1 MRASWIVAAAAVAL
15 VFAAGAGAGSPKT
28 GTSSAFSNTPLIATW
43 DGGIPTSP
51 NAKSTGDSEPAIA
64 FGQDGRMAV
73 DGLAWLPF
81 QVNLW
86 TGRFGSTPTFF
97 GGMDQSVPSSGN
109 GRVSLGDGDADVD
122 IASTGTLHLADLD
135 FIFNNNGGF
144 QLGVSVTN
152 CPKAATGP
160 GGCTTAVLDTTQ
172 DDRPWITSLG
182 KTVWVSYHDSGNSTL
197 VHVKKST
204 DDGATW
210 QASGDPVVAQGST
223 TGSSTFN
230 NIQGPIVADPTTGN
244 VYDIYAAGTPQSKC
258 CSADFNNIYVSR
270 STDGGAHYTSQLVFP
285 GTSALDNIFPSLA
298 VDPANGNLYATW
310 SDGHGIWVSTSTD
323 HGVSWSMALKVSSTA
338 TSIMPW
344 VAARNGKA
352 DVVYY
357 GSNQAQDDTS
367 AVWNVYDA
375 QSTGGPFTVKRVSN
389 TPNRVGAV
397 CTNGDACSG
406 NRELLDLFEVA
417 EDPATNKAAII
428 YTDTT
433 IDTYTSSTG
442 THELPEIVLA
452 FEK

>member
-51 NAKSTGDSEPAIA
+51 NANSTGDSEPAIA

-86 TGRFGSTPTFF
+86 SGRFGSTPTFF
-97 GGMDQSVPSSGN
+97 GGMDQSVPSRGN

-152 CPKAATGP
+152 CPTTATGP

-197 VHVKKST
+197 VHVQKST

-210 QASGDPVVAQGST
+210 KASGDPVVAQGST

-258 CSADFNNIYVSR
+258 CSADFDNVYVSR
-270 STDGGAHYTSQLVFP
+270 STDGGAHYTSQLVSTA
-285 GTSALDNIFPSLA
+285 GTALDNIFPSLA
-298 VDPANGNLYATW
+298 VDPANGNVYATW
-310 SDGHGIWVSTSTD
+310 SDGHGVWESTSTD
-323 HGVSWSMALKVSSTA
+323 HGVSWSMALKVSNTA

-389 TPNRVGAV
+389 TPNRIGAV

-417 EDPATNKAAII
+417 EDPTMNRAAII

-433 IDTYTSSTG
+433 IDTYTSSG